1 MRKSDP
7 LGCASQTLPLLLP
20 TRSLQERR
28 AGAPAFPVD
37 AWMMIREVFPRLRTF
52 YNNIDMGAF
61 HGQQRIDRVLGA
73 ETYHTRAFPLDD
85 TK

>member
-1 MRKSDP
+1 MERVHP
-7 LGCASQTLPLLLP
+7 AGL
-20 TRSLQERR
+20 RISLR
-28 AGAPAFPVD
+28 PF
-37 AWMMIREVFPRLRTF
+37 AWMMTREVFPRLRTF

-61 HGQQRIDRVLGA
+61 HGQRRIDRVLGA